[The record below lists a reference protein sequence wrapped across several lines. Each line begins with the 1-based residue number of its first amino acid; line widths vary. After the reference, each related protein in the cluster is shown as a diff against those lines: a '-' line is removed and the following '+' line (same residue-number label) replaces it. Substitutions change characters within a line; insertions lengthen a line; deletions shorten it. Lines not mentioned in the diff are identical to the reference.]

1 MYLVKYDE
9 KFFLM
14 EEPKELVV
22 NDIIYIDGVIT
33 NATLY
38 HVYNKSKLQFLKV
51 IASEVDN
58 LNIPL
63 LDKNEI
69 ETYLMDN
76 KKIYFSYKELMDI
89 LNYNFKLI
97 ETSTQDIN
105 NTNRLEYANFIKNII
120 VSNLIIN
127 VDGLFQYQNGK
138 YILNYEQSK

>member
-69 ETYLMDN
+69 EIYLMDN